1 MADPLIRVAALF
13 CALGAMSPG
22 AGAQSTMADPTRPPP
37 AFAAPAQDATATSGP
52 VLQSVIM
59 PGRGKPLA
67 VIDGQQVRLGQRY
80 GDSRLVRLTE
90 REAVLEGPDGV
101 VLLMLTPGVEK
112 TNIAT
117 KTVAKKTVKTPV
129 RERAQTEGMP

>member
-1 MADPLIRVAALF
+1 MADPLMRVAALF
-13 CALGAMSPG
+13 CALGALSPG

-37 AFAAPAQDATATSGP
+37 SFVAPAQDAAAAPGP

-80 GDSRLVRLTE
+80 GESRLVRLTE

-112 TNIAT
+112 MNIAT
-117 KTVAKKTVKTPV
+117 KSVAREAVKAPA
-129 RERAQTEGMP
+129 RERVQTEGKP